1 MSRSIAYPPGAG
13 AALGR
18 LLVVCLLSV
27 ALLPLGAV
35 DRTTAA
41 AVGHLVVSEVMTGG
55 TSANDELVELYNPT
69 TARLPLEGLE
79 LVYVSASGATVS
91 RRAAWGLGAP
101 EMGPGLH
108 LLIANELGIYAGIAD
123 ATYAGGMASTGGS
136 VALRIQGAAGAIDAL
151 GWGTAVGTWLEG
163 TAASPPPAGASLE
176 RLPGGAAG
184 STVDTDD
191 NAADFAMRMV
201 PDPQN
206 SGSSP
211 VPDRTEP
218 SPTPSAVPTPTP
230 TSTLS
235 PSPSPTAS
243 PSVPPTPTPL
253 PSGTPTPTSIAD
265 ARTLPDGSSVLVEG
279 DALTGSDFSEGGGYV
294 ADGSGGIAVLLAG
307 GSFARG
313 DHLLVRGTV
322 DDRFAQRTLRADG
335 DDLTVVATDRGDPTP
350 LNAPTGSVNESVEAR
365 LVRIGG
371 TISGSPTTLSGGLAF
386 EVDDGSG
393 ATRVIVGTSTGIETA
408 AWTNGAQVQVV
419 GVVGQRD
426 SSGTDVSG
434 YRVQPRDGSDV
445 AVAAPPSPIPSPGAS
460 SSPDPGQSPPPSG
473 SVVSIADA
481 RAAAKNA
488 RITVRG
494 VVTLPSGIIDPGSA
508 VIQDASGAILLR
520 LGDEAGSVARGELLE
535 VAGVRS
541 TKSGMQSLRVTAAP
555 RRLGSTAEPAPRTL
569 RSGDASEASE
579 AHLVVVRGALVAS
592 ARRAS
597 SGTVSFEIDDGSGPL
612 RIVLGAALEA
622 DHAALVGG
630 TWLEATGVLG
640 QETSGAQPSRG
651 YRVWPRGGA
660 DLRILA
666 GATDA
671 SATENGAGGSGGTD
685 GGGEAA
691 ATLIGIA
698 ASSPPRIT
706 VGCDGARPAPALAL
720 ALGRPMIDPATPPA
734 PARAALDVEPTAT
747 DGRRQ
752 MAAALLAVGVGA
764 MVAAIVAG
772 RRYRSDDEAPKT
784 DGSLVEQPPTSGP
797 QLTLIR
803 LPKEHGP

>member
-101 EMGPGLH
+101 EMGPGSH

-365 LVRIGG
+365 LVRIDG

-520 LGDEAGSVARGELLE
+520 LGDEAGSVA
-535 VAGVRS
+535 
-541 TKSGMQSLRVTAAP
+541 
-555 RRLGSTAEPAPRTL
+555 
-569 RSGDASEASE
+569 
-579 AHLVVVRGALVAS
+579 
-592 ARRAS
+592 
-597 SGTVSFEIDDGSGPL
+597 
-612 RIVLGAALEA
+612 
-622 DHAALVGG
+622 
-630 TWLEATGVLG
+630 
-640 QETSGAQPSRG
+640 
-651 YRVWPRGGA
+651 
-660 DLRILA
+660 
-666 GATDA
+666 
-671 SATENGAGGSGGTD
+671 
-685 GGGEAA
+685 
-691 ATLIGIA
+691 
-698 ASSPPRIT
+698 
-706 VGCDGARPAPALAL
+706 
-720 ALGRPMIDPATPPA
+720 
-734 PARAALDVEPTAT
+734 
-747 DGRRQ
+747 
-752 MAAALLAVGVGA
+752 
-764 MVAAIVAG
+764 
-772 RRYRSDDEAPKT
+772 
-784 DGSLVEQPPTSGP
+784 
-797 QLTLIR
+797 
-803 LPKEHGP
+803 